1 MFLSLIMSE
10 YAGWEQQA
18 GQVGLSVWSDID
30 DVIDRVFV
38 THTLLGT
45 GDDGMVANCLFIVTA
60 VASIVRPETKTPPK
74 APRLQVLR
82 TGVECWL
89 ISHNPLYIAEIIDC

>member
-1 MFLSLIMSE
+1 MSE

-38 THTLLGT
+38 THTRYSGLGAR
-45 GDDGMVANCLFIVTA
+45 DDGMAGNCLFIVTA
-60 VASIVRPETKTPPK
+60 VASIVRPETKNPPNEAR
-74 APRLQVLR
+74 APLLQVLR
-82 TGVECWL
+82 TGVAT
-89 ISHNPLYIAEIIDC
+89 N

>member
-1 MFLSLIMSE
+1 MSE

-38 THTLLGT
+38 THSPHYTR
-45 GDDGMVANCLFIVTA
+45 DDGIAANCLFIVTA
-60 VASIVRPETKTPPK
+60 VASIVGPETKNPAK
-74 APRLQVLR
+74 RSGGILLQVLR
-82 TGVECWL
+82 MLE
-89 ISHNPLYIAEIIDC
+89 